1 MQLWVRDGDR
11 VRDGRRLVADVADQH
26 AQRPRR
32 RQAGDLRRRAGD
44 DVRGRAGDRRAAG
57 VAGRAERE
65 GGDAAVRST
74 SVEPVFDT
82 GKLWNTEPPT
92 GTVPVNVSVV
102 RVVVG
107 ALTVPLVVSLLQV
120 AAANAAA
127 ATSATTAGLMSGGR

>member
-1 MQLWVRDGDR
+1 MICGVEPATTFEDAPTIGVQPASPGVPS
-11 VRDGRRLVADVADQH
+11 A
-26 AQRPRR
+26 RPITT
-32 RQAGDLRRRAGD
+32 
-44 DVRGRAGDRRAAG
+44 V
-57 VAGRAERE
+57 E

-127 ATSATTAGLMSGGR
+127 ATNATTAGLMSGGR